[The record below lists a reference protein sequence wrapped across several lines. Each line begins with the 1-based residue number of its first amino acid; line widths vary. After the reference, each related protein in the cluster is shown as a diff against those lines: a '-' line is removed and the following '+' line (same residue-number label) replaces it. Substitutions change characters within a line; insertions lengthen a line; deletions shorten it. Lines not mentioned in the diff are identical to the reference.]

1 MAKKD
6 NIKKI
11 LEQIKA
17 LEQIIDQENKG
28 QQPRYIMLFNVY
40 AELERLKEELRQ
52 AERQGAI
59 SLLRKHKGSK
69 ARNKKRG

>member
-6 NIKKI
+6 NKKKI
-11 LEQIKA
+11 LAHIQE
-17 LEQIIDQENKG
+17 LEKIIEQENKG
-28 QQPRYIMLFNVY
+28 QPRYIMLFNVY

-52 AERQGAI
+52 AERQRAI

-69 ARNKKRG
+69 ARKKTR